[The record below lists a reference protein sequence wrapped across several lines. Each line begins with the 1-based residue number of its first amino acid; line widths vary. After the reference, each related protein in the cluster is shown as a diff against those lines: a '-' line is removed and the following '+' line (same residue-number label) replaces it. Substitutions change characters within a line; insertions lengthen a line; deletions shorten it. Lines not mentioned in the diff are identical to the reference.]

1 MLSTTLCYYTHFLK
15 ILTVA
20 IFQILFVFPE
30 STHYIV
36 FVLLEIVSKDFQLLP
51 PTEYEANVFLQGSD
65 SLTHLSTTFRL
76 VQIMSWASKTGLN
89 ELKMNENLLKIP
101 ENFLGF
107 FQID

>member
-1 MLSTTLCYYTHFLK
+1 MLLHPICRLPHSVTTLILK

-65 SLTHLSTTFRL
+65 SLTHLSATIKF
-76 VQIMSWASKTGLN
+76 VQIMSQAPKTGHRKFDQN
-89 ELKMNENLLKIP
+89 S
-101 ENFLGF
+101 
-107 FQID
+107 

>member
-1 MLSTTLCYYTHFLK
+1 MCYYTRQLPHSVTRLN

-65 SLTHLSTTFRL
+65 SLTHLSATIKF
-76 VQIMSWASKTGLN
+76 VQIMSQAPKTGHRKFDQN
-89 ELKMNENLLKIP
+89 S
-101 ENFLGF
+101 
-107 FQID
+107 